1 MTTIDVYISGI
12 EALKEIDK
20 IANDFPCF
28 VNYEPTTKEIE
39 WEVTSSVD
47 KRTLRQSKT
56 DLLNGFER

>member
-12 EALKEIDK
+12 EVLKEVDK

-39 WEVTSSVD
+39 WEVSIFC
-47 KRTLRQSKT
+47 RQEDAKT
-56 DLLNGFER
+56 IESRLAKWV